1 MVRAN
6 AATGIVYADRQDQRD
21 AQQHSYLDAAL
32 IFKLGRL
39 TPQRVQR
46 LIFVAFVGLCCLAG
60 ADYAT
65 TQQRMLSDEEHRL
78 ELISDSLAIAQDH
91 ATSEHDLAEHI
102 PSYLYKQNVQLFI
115 AQPSA
120 GHIWQ
125 VSALGLTEEH
135 VTPAQINALRAQ
147 TETTQNVN
155 LDHNRA
161 YIAHIKPIE
170 GSSYVLV
177 IAEPKDALLGL
188 WSPRL
193 WIELAALIG
202 LSLLLYVSVRFFSH
216 QHKQHFALS
225 HYITQKKID
234 VETALLRGKCG
245 MWDWDLSTG
254 HIIWSTSMFDMLG
267 IVDQRIQLS
276 FGDVAKL
283 IHPEDNDLMALIEML
298 SRSTERLFDHS
309 FRLRHTSGQWIW
321 VRIRAEL
328 VEKPDADHLHLI
340 GIAID
345 VSDQKKMAEQT
356 EKADLRLR
364 DAIESISEAFVLW
377 DQNNRLIM
385 CNTKFQKLF
394 GVNGTPTGK
403 SYQRIMMQNLVSS
416 DLETLSTPTV
426 ARSFETLLPDGRWLQ
441 INERQTKDGGYVSV
455 GTDITALKIH
465 EEKLIDSE
473 RRLKGTISDLRRSRH
488 ALEAQANEMAELA
501 EKYLEKSAAAEA
513 ANLAKSEFLA
523 NMSHELRTPLNAII
537 GFSDVMHHE
546 TFGPLGSE
554 RYMEYCEYIRK
565 SGEHL
570 LNMISDVLEMSRLE
584 TGKLNTNP
592 QKFKFDDAILLA
604 LTQVEEMADTKN
616 ITLSADRL
624 PNAILFADQQAVEK
638 VIVNLV
644 NNSIKFTAEGGRVRL
659 RARQR
664 ERYLNLYVEDTG
676 VGMSKDIL
684 ARLGRP
690 FEQFQSPL
698 ENGVR
703 GSGLGLAIAR
713 SLVELYGGK
722 MAIKSIVG
730 KGTII
735 RLQLPLYCEPKRA
748 PMAHHQ
754 AA

>member
-1 MVRAN
+1 LLAHLLWLGFALIAVLLGLDVYMQRQNALN
-6 AATGIVYADRQDQRD
+6 ASTQRLALMADSISAATAADVHQLANSVPR
-21 AQQHSYLDAAL
+21 YL
-32 IFKLGRL
+32 
-39 TPQRVQR
+39 
-46 LIFVAFVGLCCLAG
+46 LA
-60 ADYAT
+60 
-65 TQQRMLSDEEHRL
+65 
-78 ELISDSLAIAQDH
+78 
-91 ATSEHDLAEHI
+91 
-102 PSYLYKQNVQLFI
+102 QNVVWFI
-115 AQPSA
+115 AQPQTNSL
-120 GHIWQ
+120 WQ
-125 VSALGLTEEH
+125 ITTLGLEEH
-135 VTPAQINALRAQ
+135 KIEPQQAQSLRHSGATAHNLTFGAQ
-147 TETTQNVN
+147 EFWAITKPTDDQTTVLIVAQERDSV
-155 LDHNRA
+155 LAPWQRQLW
-161 YIAHIKPIE
+161 IAMLLLIGAFIVVMMMTHLIKQQIKAGTSLRQHIKQNK
-170 GSSYVLV
+170 V
-177 IAEPKDALLGL
+177 
-188 WSPRL
+188 
-193 WIELAALIG
+193 
-202 LSLLLYVSVRFFSH
+202 
-216 QHKQHFALS
+216 
-225 HYITQKKID
+225 D

-245 MWDWDLSTG
+245 MWDWDLASG
-254 HIIWSTSMFDMLG
+254 HIVWSTSMFDMLG
-267 IVDQRIQLS
+267 ASVHRIPLS

-283 IHPEDNDLMALIEML
+283 IHPDDNDLMQLVEML
-298 SRSTERLFDHS
+298 NGAQERLFDHT
-309 FRLRHTSGQWIW
+309 FRLQHTLGHWIW

-377 DQNNRLIM
+377 DHNNRLLM

-394 GVNGTPTGK
+394 GVNGTATGK
-403 SYQRIMMQNLVSS
+403 SYQRIMMQNLISS
-416 DLETLSTPTV
+416 DLDEMSAPTI

-455 GTDITALKIH
+455 GTDITALKNH

-488 ALEAQANEMAELA
+488 ALESQAAEMAELA

-537 GFSDVMHHE
+537 GFSEVMHHE

-554 RYMEYCEYIRK
+554 RYMEYCDYIRR

-570 LNMISDVLEMSRLE
+570 LTMISDVLEMSRLE
-584 TGKLNTNP
+584 TGKINTQP
-592 QKFKFDDAILLA
+592 QKFSYDDAILLA
-604 LTQVEEMADTKN
+604 LAQVEELADSKH
-616 ITLSADRL
+616 ISLSAERL
-624 PNAILFADQQAVEK
+624 PQACLYADQQAVEK

-644 NNSIKFTAEGGRVRL
+644 KNSIKFTPEGGQVRL

-664 ERYLNLYVEDTG
+664 DVYLNLYIEDTG
-676 VGMSKDIL
+676 IGMSKDIL

-690 FEQFQSPL
+690 FEQYESPL

-722 MAIKSIVG
+722 MSIKSIVG

-735 RLQLPLYCEPKRA
+735 RLQLPLFIESRRSVTHNK
-748 PMAHHQ
+748 

>member
-6 AATGIVYADRQDQRD
+6 AATGIVCAGEQIERGEI
-21 AQQHSYLDAAL
+21 HSAFNASASMRAGGIKPQYFYKILWCSLIAL
-32 IFKLGRL
+32 IFLIGEDIYHARVKTLSFAAHEIEML
-39 TPQRVQR
+39 AQTMPTTPVQMNDEHE
-46 LIFVAFVGLCCLAG
+46 I
-60 ADYAT
+60 ADAIPPYFAHENIDVFILHPMDE
-65 TQQRMLSDEEHRL
+65 RMWHV
-78 ELISDSLAIAQDH
+78 
-91 ATSEHDLAEHI
+91 TS
-102 PSYLYKQNVQLFI
+102 
-115 AQPSA
+115 
-120 GHIWQ
+120 
-125 VSALGLTEEH
+125 LGLTEQHIDAKILSILRNTHEKTQDIEIEH
-135 VTPAQINALRAQ
+135 DRVVL
-147 TETTQNVN
+147 
-155 LDHNRA
+155 
-161 YIAHIKPIE
+161 AHIKPLNDGSHIIIFAKDKNIILEMWRHHAWIE
-170 GSSYVLV
+170 
-177 IAEPKDALLGL
+177 IAALLAFCA
-188 WSPRL
+188 S
-193 WIELAALIG
+193 IIVALRIFKDQ
-202 LSLLLYVSVRFFSH
+202 LYHAEKLDHYVT
-216 QHKQHFALS
+216 QTKQ
-225 HYITQKKID
+225 D

-245 MWDWDLSTG
+245 MWDWDLATG
-254 HIIWSTSMFDMLG
+254 HIVWSTSMFDMLG
-267 IVDQRIQLS
+267 STYHRIPLS
-276 FGDVAKL
+276 FGDVAQF
-283 IHPEDNDLMALIEML
+283 IHPDDNDLMTLVEML
-298 SRSTERLFDHS
+298 IASQERLFDHT
-309 FRLRHTSGQWIW
+309 FRLRHMDGHWIW

-345 VSDQKKMAEQT
+345 ISDQKKMAEQT
-356 EKADLRLR
+356 EQADLRLR

-403 SYQRIMMQNLVSS
+403 SYQRIMMHNLMTS
-416 DLETLSTPTV
+416 DLEHISAPTI

-455 GTDITALKIH
+455 GTDITALKTH

-488 ALEAQANEMAELA
+488 ALEAQASEMAELA

-554 RYMEYCEYIRK
+554 RYMEYCDYIRK

-584 TGKLNTNP
+584 TGKINTNP
-592 QKFKFDDAILLA
+592 QKFSYDDAILLA
-604 LTQVEEMADTKN
+604 LAQVEELADAKT
-616 ITLSADRL
+616 IRLSADRIPQAL
-624 PNAILFADQQAVEK
+624 IYADQQAVEK

-644 NNSIKFTAEGGRVRL
+644 KNSIKFTPEGGRIRL
-659 RARQR
+659 RARMH

-676 VGMSKDIL
+676 IGMSKDVL

-690 FEQFQSPL
+690 FEQFGSPL

-722 MAIKSIVG
+722 MSIKSIVG

-735 RLQLPLYCEPKRA
+735 RLQLPLFRDEEDIIHR
-748 PMAHHQ
+748 HSQ